1 MRLLV
6 DTHAL
11 AWWYLADPRLSAPAR
26 AAMLDK
32 QNDVLVSP
40 ISAWEIATKYRS
52 GKWPEAAQLATGFR
66 DLVNADG
73 FGRLPLNEVHAL
85 HAGRFPQP
93 HRDPFDRML
102 AAQCEIEGL
111 TLVTRDPVFTAF
123 GCRTIW

>member
-11 AWWYLADPRLSAPAR
+11 AWWYLGDPRLSAPAR
-26 AAMLDK
+26 AALLD
-32 QNDVLVSP
+32 DESEVLISP

-52 GKWPEAAQLATGFR
+52 GKWPEAAELATGFR
-66 DLVNADG
+66 ELVDADG
-73 FGRLPLNEVHAL
+73 FHRLPLTETHAL
-85 HAGRFPQP
+85 HAGRFPQL

-111 TLVTRDPVFTAF
+111 TLVTRDPAF
-123 GCRTIW
+123 AAFHCPTLW

>member
-11 AWWYLADPRLSAPAR
+11 AWWYLEDSRLSATAR
-26 AAMLDK
+26 AALL
-32 QNDVLVSP
+32 NEEGEVLISP

-52 GKWPEAAQLATGFR
+52 GKWPEASELAAEFR

-73 FGRLPLNEVHAL
+73 FGRLPLTEAHAL
-85 HAGRFPQP
+85 RAGRYPQP

-111 TLVTRDPVFTAF
+111 TLVTRDPVFSAF
-123 GCRTIW
+123 HCPTLW